1 METIETNKLSLHE
14 LAERQK
20 WSLDQKIDHSI
31 GVIEQFVNRVGGGEQ
46 HLRQLFRRQRQ
57 YGFVGPVPNNLS

>member
-31 GVIEQFVNRVGGGEQ
+31 GVIEQFVNRVGGG
-46 HLRQLFRRQRQ
+46 
-57 YGFVGPVPNNLS
+57 